1 MTTTTTTPSTAPPST
16 RREVGWLLQPD
27 EPARRPPRVPPGVE
41 YHRVYAGPKRR
52 ILRGVLAIVLL
63 LAGMIVF
70 GQLFLNAAETID
82 AQVFDRAGF
91 TPLRQ
96 AAGSLSL
103 VLLIPWSMLL
113 QRVLYGVPAASLHSV
128 TGRFRHGL
136 LGRALLVLAPL
147 LLVAVAIPF
156 LEPADTVPWTTADL
170 VALFLASAVLTPLA
184 AAGEEYGFRGLMFRV
199 VGSWT
204 RGARSG
210 LVLGTVVT
218 TVVFS
223 LLHGTLDPYLLTTYL
238 VLFGSMAIV
247 TWRTGGLEVAVVL
260 HAVYNTALF
269 VLALMLQQDV
279 GGALEGRGEATGSPV
294 FLVPSAVLVVI
305 TALVWWMTRRTGAVR
320 TPSA

>member
-1 MTTTTTTPSTAPPST
+1 
-16 RREVGWLLQPD
+16 
-27 EPARRPPRVPPGVE
+27 
-41 YHRVYAGPKRR
+41 
-52 ILRGVLAIVLL
+52 
-63 LAGMIVF
+63 
-70 GQLFLNAAETID
+70 
-82 AQVFDRAGF
+82 
-91 TPLRQ
+91 
-96 AAGSLSL
+96 
-103 VLLIPWSMLL
+103 
-113 QRVLYGVPAASLHSV
+113 
-128 TGRFRHGL
+128 
-136 LGRALLVLAPL
+136 
-147 LLVAVAIPF
+147 VAIPF
-156 LEPADTVPWTTADL
+156 LEPADTVPWMTADL
-170 VALFLASAVLTPLA
+170 VALFVATAVLTPLA

-260 HAVYNTALF
+260 HAVYNTTLF
-269 VLALMLQQDV
+269 LLALMLQHDV

-294 FLVPSAVLVVI
+294 FLVPSAALVVI
-305 TALVWWMTRRTGAVR
+305 TALVWWMTRRTGPAR

>member
-1 MTTTTTTPSTAPPST
+1 MTTTTTTPRVAPQGP
-16 RREVGWLLQPD
+16 RRSRGWLLQPD
-27 EPARRPPRVPPGVE
+27 EPAHRPARVPADVE
-41 YHRVYAGPKRR
+41 YHRVLAGPKRR

-63 LAGMIVF
+63 LAGMVIF
-70 GQLFLNAAETID
+70 AQLFLAAAEAID
-82 AQVFDRAGF
+82 TQVLDRTGF

-103 VLLIPWSMLL
+103 ALLIPWSMLL

-136 LGRALLVLAPL
+136 LGRTLLAFAPL

-156 LEPADTVPWTTADL
+156 LEPAETFPWTTADL
-170 VALFLASAVLTPLA
+170 VAFALVTLVVTPLA
-184 AAGEEYGFRGLMFRV
+184 AAGEEYGIRGLMFRV

-218 TVVFS
+218 TVLFS
-223 LLHGTLDPYLLTTYL
+223 LLHGTLDPYLLTTYF
-238 VLFGSMAIV
+238 VLFGSMAVV
-247 TWRTGGLEVAVVL
+247 TWRTGGLEVAIVL
-260 HAVYNTALF
+260 HAVYNTAGLL
-269 VLALMLQQDV
+269 LALVLQQDI
-279 GGALEGRGEATGSPV
+279 GGALEGRGEATGSLV
-294 FLVPSAVLVVI
+294 YLVPSAALLVI
-305 TALVWWMTRRTGAVR
+305 TALVWWMTRRPGPAR